1 LPIFNETLKTTLR
14 DEQSQAKDILAE
26 HIAEII
32 SKSYQNDSKD
42 LSEALKNVLASSIS
56 REIEEN
62 RDKMI
67 DALYPILGGMV
78 SRYVANTIAEIRENI
93 DKKID
98 EGLSL
103 KRLERK
109 IKSKLTG
116 VSESELILQEE
127 TRAKIRAI
135 FVIQRD
141 TGLLIAESSWQ
152 NDEFEDP
159 HIVASMAS
167 AIKDFIEDWIK
178 TNQED
183 TKVQL
188 VSYGNA
194 TLYIES
200 AGSVYLIAFLDQEP
214 DIEQRKRIQKFF
226 AKIVDKYFKLFQHF
240 DGDDSNPDIKKLSQE
255 LDYFIQKENDF
266 TQEVSDKESIKSKKW
281 IILSILLAILLYFG
295 IEKMVTIYN
304 LYSIER
310 LVKLKT
316 GESITADIV
325 DGRVV
330 ITGDLTDLNS
340 YISVHKVL
348 DRELK
353 GDYIDRLNTALI
365 SIVDRLDSEAIDN
378 KNNQNSIISLTKSLN
393 INNTTIL
400 SIEQKIDK
408 LESISSRNSEN
419 IQKIET
425 KLKNMERNTKKIYR
439 LATIDNYIAMKMESE
454 FDDVPYFDKR
464 DLSLNFNTGDL
475 FERGESSPNPET
487 IKRISKYIE
496 KYILLLIEDKKIY
509 PYLKSIIIEGYTDS
523 LGDKEFNLKLSQK
536 RADAIK
542 RYILSLPKFKNTLIS
557 PLIKSVGKGSSSVII
572 ENGKENYRA
581 SRRIVIRFKL
591 DREKILK
598 NISDIK

>member
-1 LPIFNETLKTTLR
+1 
-14 DEQSQAKDILAE
+14 LAE

-42 LSEALKNVLASSIS
+42 LSEALQNVLASSIS

-62 RDKMI
+62 KDKMV
-67 DALYPILGGMV
+67 DALYPVLGGMV
-78 SRYVANTIAEIRENI
+78 SRYVSNTITEIRDNI

-135 FVIQRD
+135 FVIQKD

-178 TNQED
+178 SNQED

-226 AKIVDKYFKLFQHF
+226 AKVLDKYFKLFQRF

-255 LDYFIQKENDF
+255 LDYFIQKENNF
-266 TQEVSDKESIKSKKW
+266 KETTPNKSSLKSKKW
-281 IILSILLAILLYFG
+281 FILSIILAIFLYFS
-295 IEKMVTIYN
+295 IEKLMNIYT
-304 LYSIER
+304 LYSLER
-310 LVKLKT
+310 LVKIKT
-316 GESITADIV
+316 GEKIIADMIDGKIV
-325 DGRVV
+325 VR
-330 ITGDLTDLNS
+330 GDLTNLND
-340 YISVHKVL
+340 YIAVHKVL
-348 DRELK
+348 DKELK
-353 GDYIDRLNTALI
+353 GKYIDRLNTALI
-365 SIVDRLDSEAIDN
+365 SIVDILDSEAKNN

-393 INNTTIL
+393 VNNTTIL

-408 LESISSRNSEN
+408 LESVSNQNSEN

-425 KLKNMERNTKKIYR
+425 KLKNMELNTKLSLHLHSYIVIYR
-439 LATIDNYIAMKMESE
+439 S
-454 FDDVPYFDKR
+454 
-464 DLSLNFNTGDL
+464 
-475 FERGESSPNPET
+475 
-487 IKRISKYIE
+487 
-496 KYILLLIEDKKIY
+496 
-509 PYLKSIIIEGYTDS
+509 KSIYLFGI
-523 LGDKEFNLKLSQK
+523 
-536 RADAIK
+536 
-542 RYILSLPKFKNTLIS
+542 
-557 PLIKSVGKGSSSVII
+557 
-572 ENGKENYRA
+572 
-581 SRRIVIRFKL
+581 
-591 DREKILK
+591 
-598 NISDIK
+598 

>member
-1 LPIFNETLKTTLR
+1 M
-14 DEQSQAKDILAE
+14 
-26 HIAEII
+26 
-32 SKSYQNDSKD
+32 
-42 LSEALKNVLASSIS
+42 SEALQSVLASSIS

-62 RDKMI
+62 KDKMV
-67 DALYPILGGMV
+67 DALYPVLGGMV
-78 SRYVANTIAEIRENI
+78 SRYVSNTITEIRENI

-127 TRAKIRAI
+127 TRAKIRAM
-135 FVIQRD
+135 FVIQKD

-226 AKIVDKYFKLFQHF
+226 AKVLDKYFKLFQRF
-240 DGDDSNPDIKKLSQE
+240 DGDDSNPEIKKLSQE
-255 LDYFIQKENDF
+255 LDYFIQKENNF

-487 IKRISKYIE
+487 MKRISKYIE

-557 PLIKSVGKGSSSVII
+557 PLIESIGKGSSSVII
-572 ENGKENYRA
+572 ENGKENYRS

-598 NISDIK
+598 DISDIK

>member
-1 LPIFNETLKTTLR
+1 M
-14 DEQSQAKDILAE
+14 
-26 HIAEII
+26 
-32 SKSYQNDSKD
+32 
-42 LSEALKNVLASSIS
+42 SEALKNVLASSIS

-62 RDKMI
+62 KDKMV
-67 DALYPILGGMV
+67 DALYPVLGGMV
-78 SRYVANTIAEIRENI
+78 SRYVSNTIIEIRDNI

-135 FVIQRD
+135 FVIQKD

-178 TNQED
+178 SNQED

-226 AKIVDKYFKLFQHF
+226 AKVLDKYFKLFQRF

-255 LDYFIQKENDF
+255 LDYFIQKENNF
-266 TQEVSDKESIKSKKW
+266 KETTPNKSSLKSKKW
-281 IILSILLAILLYFG
+281 FILSIILAIFLYFS
-295 IEKMVTIYN
+295 IEKLMNIYT
-304 LYSIER
+304 LYSLER
-310 LVKLKT
+310 LVKIKT
-316 GESITADIV
+316 GEKIIADMIDGKIV
-325 DGRVV
+325 VR
-330 ITGDLTDLNS
+330 GDLTNLND
-340 YISVHKVL
+340 YIAVHKVL
-348 DRELK
+348 DKELK
-353 GDYIDRLNTALI
+353 GKYIDRLNTALI
-365 SIVDRLDSEAIDN
+365 SIVDRLDSEAKNN

-393 INNTTIL
+393 VNNTTIL

-408 LESISSRNSEN
+408 LESVSNQNSEN

-425 KLKNMERNTKKIYR
+425 KLKNMELNTKKIYR
-439 LATIDNYIAMKMESE
+439 LATIDNYIAMKMERE
-454 FDDVPYFDKR
+454 FDSVPYFDRR

-475 FERGESSPNPET
+475 FKRGESNPNPQT
-487 IKRISKYIE
+487 VKRISKYIE

-509 PYLKSIIIEGYTDS
+509 PYLKSIIIEGYSDS
-523 LGDKEFNLKLSQK
+523 LGDKDFNLKLSQK

-542 RYILSLPKFKNTLIS
+542 KYILSLPKFKNTLIS
-557 PLIKSVGKGSSSVII
+557 PLIESAGKGSSSVII

-598 NISDIK
+598 DISNIK